1 MKYTEFGTENETTL
15 MVFVGGGV
23 YWDPSGRPFI
33 EEAAQ
38 KKYNV
43 IMVAYDGFNGA
54 ERDVEAPQEHVYEHE
69 AACAV
74 EYILKNHGGKID
86 IMYGVSAGAWIVL
99 EAIHSGKI
107 KVHTAIVDGM
117 NMKSSPAWQRG
128 NFSNVTAAIVY
139 KSVTSPKFA
148 EKVTGQPWSE
158 LEKKICT
165 WVTKD
170 TWKRL
175 CAANCGYEIKFD
187 AFHMAQF
194 HVWYGE
200 KGGYDKSFVKA
211 AKKKI
216 GDISGIPVK
225 VEKNCGH
232 GGMFADPARLVKA
245 LAAAHENLPDYV
257 V

>member
-1 MKYTEFGTENETTL
+1 MKYTEFGNENAPTL

-33 EEAAQ
+33 EEAQ
-38 KKYNV
+38 KQYRV
-43 IMVAYDGFNGA
+43 IMVAYDGFDGS
-54 ERDVEAPQEHVYEHE
+54 RKDMEAPEGNLYEHE
-69 AACAV
+69 ARCAV
-74 EYILKNHGGKID
+74 EYIKENHGGTID
-86 IMYGVSAGAWIVL
+86 VMYGVSAGAWILL
-99 EAIHSGKI
+99 EVIHSGKVS
-107 KVHTAIVDGM
+107 VHTAIVDGM

-128 NFSNVTAAIVY
+128 NLSNVTAAIVY

-148 EKVTGQPWSE
+148 EKVTGQKWE
-158 LEKKICT
+158 DLEKKICT

-187 AFHMAQF
+187 AFKKAQF
-194 HVWYGE
+194 HVWYGD
-200 KGGYDKSFVKA
+200 KGNYDQSFVKE

-216 GDISGIPVK
+216 GDISDIQIR

-232 GGMFADPARLVKA
+232 GGMFAEPTRLVKA
-245 LAAAHENLPDYV
+245 LTAAYRNEENYTV
-257 V
+257 

>member
-1 MKYTEFGTENETTL
+1 MKYTEFGRENETTL

-33 EEAAQ
+33 EEAA

-43 IMVAYDGFNGA
+43 IMVAYDGFNA
-54 ERDVEAPQEHVYEHE
+54 SERDVQPPQEHIYEHE
-69 AACAV
+69 AECAV
-74 EYILKNHGGKID
+74 DYIIKNHNGKID
-86 IMYGVSAGAWIVL
+86 IMYGVSAGAWILL
-99 EAIHSGKI
+99 EAVNSGKI
-107 KVHTAIVDGM
+107 QVHTAIVDGM

-128 NFSNVTAAIVY
+128 NLSNITAAIVY
-139 KSVTSPKFA
+139 KSVTNPKFA
-148 EKVTGQPWSE
+148 EKVTGQSWAE

-175 CAANCGYEIKFD
+175 CAANCGYEIKFG
-187 AFHMAQF
+187 AFKKSQF

-216 GDISGIPVK
+216 GDVSGITVK

-232 GGMFADPARLVKA
+232 GGLFAEPQRLVNA
-245 LAAAHENLPDYV
+245 LTAAYQNKPNYII
-257 V
+257 